1 MAEIVFYYKHEYRCE
16 LSEED
21 YDKIV
26 KYAEE
31 NEITLEDAYL
41 QLEYKEIDD
50 YMDFANEV
58 NSEFIE
64 LEIKKSR
71 RINGYRKSF

>member
-1 MAEIVFYYKHEYRCE
+1 MADIVFYYKHEYRCE

-21 YDKIV
+21 YNKIL

-31 NEITLEDAYL
+31 NDVTLEEAYAE
-41 QLEYKEIDD
+41 LEYTEIDD

-58 NSEFIE
+58 NSEFDG
-64 LEIKKSR
+64 LEIKK
-71 RINGYRKSF
+71 

>member
-1 MAEIVFYYKHEYRCE
+1 MAKIVFYYKHEYRCE

-31 NEITLEDAYL
+31 NDITLEEAYAE
-41 QLEYKEIDD
+41 LEYTEIDD
-50 YMDFANEV
+50 YMDFANEF

-64 LEIKKSR
+64 LEIKK
-71 RINGYRKSF
+71 

>member
-21 YDKIV
+21 YDKVV

-31 NEITLEDAYL
+31 HDVTLEDAY
-41 QLEYKEIDD
+41 QELEYNEIDD
-50 YMDFANEV
+50 YMDFANEF
-58 NSEFIE
+58 NSEFIGLKIE
-64 LEIKKSR
+64 
-71 RINGYRKSF
+71 

>member
-21 YDKIV
+21 YNKIV

-31 NEITLEDAYL
+31 KDITLEESYAE
-41 QLEYKEIDD
+41 LEYTEIDD
-50 YMDFANEV
+50 YMDFANEF

-64 LEIKKSR
+64 LEIEK
-71 RINGYRKSF
+71 

>member
-1 MAEIVFYYKHEYRCE
+1 MAEIVFYYKHEYRCK

-21 YDKIV
+21 YNKIV

-31 NEITLEDAYL
+31 NDITLEEAYEE
-41 QLEYKEIDD
+41 LEYKEIDD
-50 YMDFANEV
+50 YMDFTKEV

-64 LEIKKSR
+64 LNIEK
-71 RINGYRKSF
+71 

>member
-1 MAEIVFYYKHEYRCE
+1 MAEIVFYYKHEYRCK

-21 YDKIV
+21 YNKIV
-26 KYAEE
+26 EYADKHD
-31 NEITLEDAYL
+31 ITLEDAYL

-50 YMDFANEV
+50 YMDFANET

-64 LEIKKSR
+64 LEIEK
-71 RINGYRKSF
+71 

>member
-21 YDKIV
+21 YNKIV
-26 KYAEE
+26 KYAEK
-31 NEITLEDAYL
+31 NDVTLEEAYSE
-41 QLEYKEIDD
+41 LEYTEIDD

-58 NSEFIE
+58 NSEFFG
-64 LEIKKSR
+64 LEIEK
-71 RINGYRKSF
+71 

>member
-1 MAEIVFYYKHEYRCE
+1 MAEIVFYYKHEYRCK

-21 YDKIV
+21 YNKIV

-31 NEITLEDAYL
+31 NDVTLEEAYAE
-41 QLEYKEIDD
+41 LEYNEIDD

-64 LEIKKSR
+64 LQIEK
-71 RINGYRKSF
+71 

>member
-31 NEITLEDAYL
+31 HDVTLEDAY
-41 QLEYKEIDD
+41 QELEYNEIDD
-50 YMDFANEV
+50 YMDFSNEF
-58 NSEFIE
+58 NSEFVG
-64 LEIKKSR
+64 LEIENRGGDLKC
-71 RINGYRKSF
+71 

>member
-31 NEITLEDAYL
+31 HDVTLEDAY
-41 QLEYKEIDD
+41 QELEYNEIDD
-50 YMDFANEV
+50 YMDFANEF
-58 NSEFIE
+58 NSEFIG
-64 LEIKKSR
+64 LEIEK
-71 RINGYRKSF
+71 

>member
-1 MAEIVFYYKHEYRCE
+1 MFYYKHEYRSK

-31 NEITLEDAYL
+31 HDVTLEDAY
-41 QLEYKEIDD
+41 QELEHNEIAD
-50 YMDFANEV
+50 YMYCAHEC
-58 NSEFIE
+58 NSEFCGLSIE
-64 LEIKKSR
+64 K
-71 RINGYRKSF
+71 

>member
-1 MAEIVFYYKHEYRCE
+1 MAEIVFYYKHEYRCK

-21 YDKIV
+21 YNKIL
-26 KYAEE
+26 KYSED

-41 QLEYKEIDD
+41 QLEYNEIDD

-58 NSEFIE
+58 NSEFDGLKIE
-64 LEIKKSR
+64 
-71 RINGYRKSF
+71 

>member
-31 NEITLEDAYL
+31 HGVTLEDAYRE
-41 QLEYKEIDD
+41 LEYNEIDD

-64 LEIKKSR
+64 LEIKK
-71 RINGYRKSF
+71 

>member
-1 MAEIVFYYKHEYRCE
+1 MAEIVFYYKHEYKCR

-21 YDKIV
+21 YNKIV

-31 NEITLEDAYL
+31 NEVTLEEAYSE
-41 QLEYKEIDD
+41 LEYTEIDD

-58 NSEFIE
+58 NSEFFG
-64 LEIKKSR
+64 LEIEK
-71 RINGYRKSF
+71 

>member
-1 MAEIVFYYKHEYRCE
+1 MAEIRFYYKHEYRCK

-21 YDKIV
+21 YNKIV
-26 KYAEE
+26 KYSED

-64 LEIKKSR
+64 LEIKK
-71 RINGYRKSF
+71 

>member
-21 YDKIV
+21 YNKIL

-31 NEITLEDAYL
+31 NDVTLEEAYEE
-41 QLEYKEIDD
+41 LEYKEIDD
-50 YMDFANEV
+50 YMDFTKEV

-64 LEIKKSR
+64 LEIKK
-71 RINGYRKSF
+71 

>member
-1 MAEIVFYYKHEYRCE
+1 MAEIVFYYKHEYRSK

-31 NEITLEDAYL
+31 HDVTLEEAYEE
-41 QLEYKEIDD
+41 LEYKEIDD
-50 YMDFANEV
+50 YMDFSKEYNAD
-58 NSEFIE
+58 FCG
-64 LEIKKSR
+64 LEIEK
-71 RINGYRKSF
+71 

>member
-21 YDKIV
+21 YDKVV

-31 NEITLEDAYL
+31 HDVTLEDAY
-41 QLEYKEIDD
+41 QELEYNEIDD
-50 YMDFANEV
+50 YMDFANEF
-58 NSEFIE
+58 NSEFIG
-64 LEIKKSR
+64 LEIEK
-71 RINGYRKSF
+71 

>member
-21 YDKIV
+21 YNKIV

-41 QLEYKEIDD
+41 QLEYNEIDD

-64 LEIKKSR
+64 LEIKK
-71 RINGYRKSF
+71 

>member
-1 MAEIVFYYKHEYRCE
+1 MADIVFYYKHEYRCK

-21 YDKIV
+21 YNKV
-26 KYAEE
+26 LKYAEE
-31 NEITLEDAYL
+31 NDVTLEEAYTE
-41 QLEYKEIDD
+41 LEYNEIDD

-64 LEIKKSR
+64 LEIKK
-71 RINGYRKSF
+71 

>member
-1 MAEIVFYYKHEYRCE
+1 MAEIVFYYKHEYRCK

-31 NEITLEDAYL
+31 KDITLEESYAE
-41 QLEYKEIDD
+41 LEYNEIDD

-58 NSEFIE
+58 NSEFYGFKIE
-64 LEIKKSR
+64 K
-71 RINGYRKSF
+71 

>member
-1 MAEIVFYYKHEYRCE
+1 MADIVFYYKHEYRCK

-21 YDKIV
+21 YNKIV
-26 KYAEE
+26 EYADKHD
-31 NEITLEDAYL
+31 ITLEDAYL

-50 YMDFANEV
+50 YMGFADET

-64 LEIKKSR
+64 LEIKK
-71 RINGYRKSF
+71 

>member
-1 MAEIVFYYKHEYRCE
+1 MAEIVFYYKHEYRCK

-64 LEIKKSR
+64 LEIK
-71 RINGYRKSF
+71 

>member
-1 MAEIVFYYKHEYRCE
+1 MAEIRFYYKHEYRCE

-31 NEITLEDAYL
+31 HDVTLEDAY
-41 QLEYKEIDD
+41 QELEYNEIDD
-50 YMDFANEV
+50 YMDFAKEV
-58 NSEFIE
+58 NSEFFRLSIE
-64 LEIKKSR
+64 E
-71 RINGYRKSF
+71 

>member
-1 MAEIVFYYKHEYRCE
+1 MAEIVFYYKHEYRCK

-21 YDKIV
+21 YNKIL
-26 KYAEE
+26 KYSED

-41 QLEYKEIDD
+41 QLEYNEIDD

-58 NSEFIE
+58 NSEFDG
-64 LEIKKSR
+64 LEIKK
-71 RINGYRKSF
+71 

>member
-1 MAEIVFYYKHEYRCE
+1 MAEIRFYYKHEYRCK

-31 NEITLEDAYL
+31 NDVTLEEAYAE
-41 QLEYKEIDD
+41 LEYNEIDD
-50 YMDFANEV
+50 YMDFANEF
-58 NSEFIE
+58 NSEFCGLNIE
-64 LEIKKSR
+64 K
-71 RINGYRKSF
+71 